1 MRLNL
6 DPHMVRFLVW
16 TFFVLSPTALGIYT
30 VRRWRESMKQPSCS
44 VKRENVALPANAEQY
59 AERLRSRYDFC
70 TYESRFAFA
79 FGSITASLL
88 SRCRK
93 PILKGPFSERQD
105 QMAT

>member
-1 MRLNL
+1 MQLNL
-6 DPHMVRFLVW
+6 DPHLVRFLAW

-30 VRRWRESMKQPSCS
+30 LRRWRESMHPHSAP
-44 VKRENVALPANAEQY
+44 KRDVQASPPTDEEY

-79 FGSITASLL
+79 LGSIAATLMSN
-88 SRCRK
+88 SRK
-93 PILKGPFSERQD
+93 TILKGPLSQHHD